1 MPGDPLH
8 VVLLGDPLRFPRGMA
23 STSRARLLARALREA
38 GVDVRV
44 LVLQADE
51 RPPHV
56 ENSEV
61 RGVYRGV
68 PFEYAAGRTILHG
81 SFVVRRLVELRGWAM
96 GALRLA
102 QARRRGELDVVYL
115 WFTSQWLQARRLGFL
130 SLLRALGV
138 PVMLE
143 LSERPWAL
151 REDANA
157 LERRLSPLAG
167 VAGVVAIS
175 DVLTGWVRSEAR
187 RLGRDVRLVEVP
199 IVVDLDEREPEPYP
213 SGEPPVVVFAGSPEY
228 EAAIR
233 FILEAMRTVWERV
246 PECELVV
253 TGTNPSDPAA
263 RWLLEEAAGAGP
275 DARVRFAGYLSRD
288 DLLALY
294 GRARA
299 LLVPLFEDVRSH
311 ARFPTKIG
319 EYLAAARPVV
329 TSAVGEIPRF
339 FTDGVDGVVTPAG
352 DAGEFGARI
361 ADLLERPEAAAGIGL
376 AGRALAERTF
386 RYDIYGPRLA
396 SALEAVAARTGSRV

>member
-1 MPGDPLH
+1 
-8 VVLLGDPLRFPRGMA
+8 MA
-23 STSRARLLARALREA
+23 PTSRARLLARALREA

-56 ENSEV
+56 ENTEV

-68 PFEYAAGRTILHG
+68 PFEYAAGRTVLHG
-81 SFVVRRLVELRGWAM
+81 SFVVRRLVELRGWGT
-96 GALRLA
+96 GALRLV
-102 QARRRGELDVVYL
+102 QARRKGELDVVYL
-115 WFTSQWLQARRLGFL
+115 WVTSQWLQARRLGFL
-130 SLLRALGV
+130 TLLRALGV

-151 REDANA
+151 REDAGP

-175 DVLTGWVRSEAR
+175 DVLTGWVRAEAR

-199 IVVDLDEREPEPYP
+199 IVADLDERAPEPYP

-228 EAAIR
+228 EQAIR

-246 PECELVV
+246 PGCELVV

-275 DARVRFAGYLSRD
+275 DARVRFAGYLSRQ

-339 FTDGVDGVVTPAG
+339 FSDGVDGVVTPAG
-352 DAGEFGARI
+352 DAREFGARL

-386 RYDIYGPRLA
+386 SYDLYGPRLA
-396 SALEAVAARTGSRV
+396 SALAAVAARPGRRT